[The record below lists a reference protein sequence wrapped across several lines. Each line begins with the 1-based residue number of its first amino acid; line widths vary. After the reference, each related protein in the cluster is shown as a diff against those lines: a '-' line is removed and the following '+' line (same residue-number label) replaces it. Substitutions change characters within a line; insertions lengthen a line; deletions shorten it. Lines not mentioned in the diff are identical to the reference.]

1 MTYAQAPL
9 TVGNGLPRGE
19 IDAEAILQKPRKFML
34 GRRLRFALGWP
45 ARSPSV
51 FFHAIV
57 TCKIDTISLRS
68 FSIPKIISH
77 LPVSVGGAVG
87 IDGHRNNLQP
97 FTRIAGVKYLGQPS
111 KWT

>member
-1 MTYAQAPL
+1 MTYAQAPF

-57 TCKIDTISLRS
+57 TCKIDIISLRS
-68 FSIPKIISH
+68 FSIPRLYHIS
-77 LPVSVGGAVG
+77 SASGKDGG
-87 IDGHRNNLQP
+87 H
-97 FTRIAGVKYLGQPS
+97 
-111 KWT
+111 